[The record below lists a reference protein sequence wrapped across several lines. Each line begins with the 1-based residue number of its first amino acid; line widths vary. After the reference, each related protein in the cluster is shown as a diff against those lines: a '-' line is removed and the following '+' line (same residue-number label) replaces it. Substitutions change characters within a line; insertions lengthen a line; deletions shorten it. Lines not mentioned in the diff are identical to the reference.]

1 MAIDLKNRFLSSPT
15 LEKKKRIRNNSQSC
29 GQIKI
34 FIYNLFHDPV
44 NSLPYIIPVPSH
56 NIVQRNVDHLDSPTE
71 HYSDSLHWHHRTDWA
86 GRVRGVCKTLVLQR
100 VGDKYYED
108 SGNCR
113 FNKVF
118 RSLIGMWQDS
128 PSKNN
133 QHISES

>member
-1 MAIDLKNRFLSSPT
+1 MILLTP
-15 LEKKKRIRNNSQSC
+15 
-29 GQIKI
+29 
-34 FIYNLFHDPV
+34 
-44 NSLPYIIPVPSH
+44 LPYIIPVPSH

-71 HYSDSLHWHHRTDWA
+71 HYSDSLHWHHRTDWT

-128 PSKNN
+128 PSKITN
-133 QHISES
+133 ISVNLESSNRKKEVAHLVGLIGFWEQNIPPPGLLLLSIYQ